1 MKTVK
6 QVSQL
11 TGVSVRAL
19 RHYDAIGLLRP
30 SAVTEAGYRLYDED
44 ALEQLYLI
52 LVYRELGFPL
62 KEIRAIMEAPDY
74 DRNRVL
80 EHQIGLLEKQKRKL
94 ENRILLASCLQR
106 TGVKYMDFKGLNL
119 DNFEETAQQVKTLW
133 GKSEAYQEYAQK
145 SQGRSREA
153 EQALGDD
160 LMALFVKAGTI
171 RDAKPDSPEAQA
183 WVKELQDFITAHF
196 YTCTKPILK
205 TLGQMYTGGGSFTE
219 NIDTVG
225 GKGTADFAQQAID
238 IYCAE

>member
-30 SAVTEAGYRLYDED
+30 SAVTEAGYRLYDAD

-80 EHQIGLLEKQKRKL
+80 QHQIGLLEKQKRKL
-94 ENRILLASCLQR
+94 ENRILLASCLQQ

-133 GKSEAYQEYAQK
+133 GKSEAYREYAQK

-183 WVKELQDFITAHF
+183 WVKALQDFITAHF

-205 TLGQMYTGGGSFTE
+205 NLGQMYTGGGSMTE
-219 NIDTVG
+219 NIDTAG
-225 GKGTADFAQQAID
+225 GKGTADFAQRAID